1 MRTSRKIVALTIGLI
16 IGVTAIAITINQV
29 NGTAPQPVF
38 EETPILSVSTTTMQL
53 TTLAEKVFANGNIMA
68 WQEAIIG
75 TEVNGLKLE
84 KVHVNVGD
92 EVKKGQLIASF
103 AAHTLQAELAKSKAV
118 SQEAQAA
125 LEEAEADRLRAISLD
140 TEKALSKQSIQQ
152 YISAEKIAR
161 ARLNAAIASQE
172 LIKLHISQAQVVAPD
187 DGIIS
192 SRSATV
198 GAVLGVGDELFRL
211 LRGGRI
217 EWRAEVFASDLE
229 KLKPGQ
235 VATLYNTEQK
245 ELAGKIRKISPIV
258 DTQTRNGL
266 VYVDINQSSAFRAGM
281 FVQGHFTISQS
292 QVATLPLSA
301 VQLIDGFS
309 YVMRVDQ
316 DSRVRRTKV
325 HLGKRSKEQVEI
337 VSGINHA
344 DEVVITGGSFI
355 ADGDLVRVIPKPVSN
370 DNEGSV

>member
-29 NGTAPQPVF
+29 NGTEPQPVF

-92 EVKKGQLIASF
+92 KVKKGQLIASF
-103 AAHTLQAELAKSKAV
+103 AAHTLHAELAKSKAV

-235 VATLYNTEQK
+235 VATLYSTEQK

-337 VSGINHA
+337 VSGLNHA

-355 ADGDLVRVIPKPVSN
+355 ADGDLVRVIPKPASN